1 MTKKI
6 FRLSFLFSILLFLSS
21 CFKYEEVTIK
31 DIKTVRLI
39 EFSEKGLIVESEI
52 KIDNPNSYKI
62 SIINS
67 EFDIFVNNKRLAKAK
82 IDNKISIPKNS
93 SEYHKVILKS
103 DYKDFA
109 SGALVNML
117 ALTMSGNDKVKFKV
131 EGFIVGKAF
140 FIKKKVKVN
149 HEDVVPLKL
158 F

>member
-1 MTKKI
+1 MTLKL
-6 FRLSFLFSILLFLSS
+6 FRLSFLLFITISLSS

-31 DIKTVRLI
+31 DIKTVKLI

-52 KIDNPNSYKI
+52 KIINPNSYKL
-62 SIINS
+62 SIVDS
-67 EFDIFVNNKRLAKAK
+67 EFDVFIKNKLLAKAR
-82 IDNKISIPKNS
+82 IDNDINIPKNS
-93 SEYHKVILKS
+93 SEYHKVVLKS

-109 SGALVNML
+109 NGALVNML

-140 FIKKKVKVN
+140 LFKKKVEVS